1 MEDNLTEKLQ
11 SILEDPNMMRQIMS
25 MASNLSESGILRS
38 AGPPAMPDPAAV
50 SMLQSLSV
58 LSQQAAIDPQQRAL
72 LSALSP
78 YLSQKRIQKLENAMR
93 AAKMTQLAMSL
104 AGKAGFPFS
113 QER

>member
-1 MEDNLTEKLQ
+1 MEDNLTQKLQ
-11 SILEDPNMMRQIMS
+11 SILEDPDMMRQIMS
-25 MASNLSESGILRS
+25 MASNLSESGILPP
-38 AGPPAMPDPAAV
+38 AGLPAMPDPTAV
-50 SMLQSLSV
+50 SMLQNLTG

-78 YLSQKRIQKLENAMR
+78 YLSQKRILKLENAMR
-93 AAKMTQLAMSL
+93 AAKITQFATSL